1 MMKQRIARLGL
12 FVGRYRLVTPPPA
25 DPVMVLVAAPHTSN
39 WDFPLMLL
47 MAWKA
52 GLSPRWLGKR
62 EMFDGL
68 LGPLFRRLGGVTVD
82 RNNPAGL
89 VDDLAAQA
97 RTEDSLCIVVP
108 AEGTRTKGEYW
119 KSGFYRIAQT
129 AEIPI
134 VLSYLDGPSRA
145 GGFGSRIVPSGD
157 VGADMD
163 LIRAFYADKAGVKP
177 KNKTEPRLR
186 EEDLAIQGSAA

>member
-1 MMKQRIARLGL
+1 MKQFVARLGL
-12 FVGRYRLVTPPPA
+12 ALGRYRLVTPAPT
-25 DPVMVLVAAPHTSN
+25 DRVMVLVAAPHTSN
-39 WDFPLMLL
+39 WDFVLMLL

-62 EMFDGL
+62 EMFDGV

-89 VDDLAAQA
+89 VDDLVAQA
-97 RTEDSLCIVVP
+97 RTEDSLCIVIP
-108 AEGTRTKGEYW
+108 AEGTRSKGEYW
-119 KSGFYRIAQT
+119 KSGFYRIAKM

-134 VLSYLDGPSRA
+134 VLSYLDGPSRT
-145 GGFGSRIVPSGD
+145 GGFGPHIVPSDD
-157 VGADMD
+157 VAADMD
-163 LIRAFYADKAGVKP
+163 LVRAFYADKAGVKP

-186 EEDLAIQGSAA
+186 EEGAAVTGPAA